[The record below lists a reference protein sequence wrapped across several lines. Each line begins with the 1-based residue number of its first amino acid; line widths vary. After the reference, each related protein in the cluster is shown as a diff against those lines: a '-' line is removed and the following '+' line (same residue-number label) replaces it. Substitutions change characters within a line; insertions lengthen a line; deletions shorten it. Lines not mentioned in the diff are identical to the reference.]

1 MSTKEE
7 NVIVKIREEQ
17 EDDYSDDD
25 LYNISSWGAD
35 LSFRE
40 IVTMYDEGELVKP
53 EMQRHYVW
61 DKTEAS
67 RFIESLLMG
76 LPVPS
81 IFFARSDGEKKL
93 IVDGYQ
99 RIMSVR
105 DYIRGIFSGDG
116 KVFKL
121 SNSEKINKRWRGK
134 AFSELPEE
142 SQRRIKSTTIHA
154 IIFEQKHPKQ
164 DDTSLFQVFE
174 RINTGGRSLTAQE
187 IRNCVYQ
194 GRFNTLLIEINKYPK
209 WRDLYGLKVLD
220 TRMRDIEFILRFFAL
235 SSPEMLGKTDGK
247 ISLKK
252 HLSNAMGK
260 LNEETD
266 QVTHAMG
273 ERFKL
278 CINTLHDIFGVSAFQ
293 NFSDK
298 ESEYIEKFHPTI
310 YDSIAIATDIATAR
324 GVLIKN
330 IVDLH
335 ERKKKLLTDDSY
347 KQQIRLETMTHAH
360 IRGRISKALFVLYGE
375 TL

>member
-7 NVIVKIREEQ
+7 NIIVKIREEQ
-17 EDDYSDDD
+17 DDDFSDDD
-25 LYNISSWGAD
+25 LYNINSWGAD

-40 IVTMYDEGELVKP
+40 IITMYDEGELVKP
-53 EMQRHYVW
+53 EIQRHYVW

-105 DYIRGIFSGDG
+105 DYVRGIFSGDG
-116 KVFKL
+116 KSFKL

-134 AFSELPEE
+134 AFVELPEDA
-142 SQRRIKSTTIHA
+142 QRRIKSTTIHA
-154 IIFEQKHPKQ
+154 IIFEQKHPKE

-194 GRFNTLLIEINKYPK
+194 GRFNTLLIEINKYPQ
-209 WRDLYGLKVLD
+209 WRNLYGLDALD

-235 SSPEMLGKTDGK
+235 SSPEILEKTEGK

-252 HLSNAMGK
+252 HLSNVMGK

-266 QVTHAMG
+266 QSVEAMG
-273 ERFKL
+273 VRFKT
-278 CINTLHDIFGVSAFQ
+278 CINTLHNIFGISAFQ
-293 NFSDK
+293 NYSEK
-298 ESEYIEKFHPTI
+298 EALYIEKFHPTI
-310 YDSIAIATDIATAR
+310 YDSIAIATDIAIAR
-324 GVLIKN
+324 GVAVN
-330 IVDLH
+330 GIVDLQ
-335 ERKKKLLTDDSY
+335 ERKKVLLKDDSY
-347 KQQIRLETMTHAH
+347 KDQIRLETMTHAH
-360 IRGRISKALFVLYGE
+360 IRGRISKALFALYGE

>member
-1 MSTKEE
+1 MSAKEE
-7 NVIVKIREEQ
+7 NNIVKIKDEQ
-17 EDDYSDDD
+17 EDDFSDDD
-25 LYNISSWGAD
+25 LYNINSWGAD

-53 EMQRHYVW
+53 EIQRHYVW

-67 RFIESLLMG
+67 RFVESLLMG

-105 DYIRGIFSGDG
+105 DYMRGIFSGDG
-116 KVFKL
+116 KTFKL

-134 AFSELPEE
+134 AFAELSEDAK
-142 SQRRIKSTTIHA
+142 RRIKSTTIHA
-154 IIFEQKHPKQ
+154 IIFEQKHPKE

-174 RINTGGRSLTAQE
+174 RINTGGRTLTAQE

-194 GRFNTLLIEINKYPK
+194 GRLNTLLIELNKYPQ
-209 WRDLYGLKVLD
+209 WRELYGLKLLD
-220 TRMRDIEFILRFFAL
+220 SRMRDIEFVLRFFAL
-235 SSPEMLGKTDGK
+235 STPAILARTEGK

-252 HLSNAMGK
+252 HLSNVMGE
-260 LNEETD
+260 LNEAPD
-266 QVTHAMG
+266 DSIQKLG
-273 ERFKL
+273 ERFKV
-278 CINTLHDIFGVSAFQ
+278 CINTLHEVFGLDAFQ
-293 NFSDK
+293 NYSEK
-298 ESEYIEKFHPTI
+298 ETSYIGKFHPTI
-310 YDSIAIATDIATAR
+310 YDSIAIATDIAISR
-324 GVLIKN
+324 GVSIKKIQN
-330 IVDLH
+330 LH
-335 ERKKKLLTDDSY
+335 EKKRILLMDDAY
-347 KQQIRLETMTHAH
+347 RQQIRLETMTHAH